1 MNLIPAR
8 SEESVVSYL
17 EDWTNNDEVNFAV
30 CQGILEMVYRNLIE
44 SILAFNIVTW
54 FSVFTVRNKARLS
67 HVVNTASKVIGCSQI
82 LLSDVNA
89 KVMKRKASQ
98 IIADSAHPLHL
109 LIRRLPSDVLEFP
122 WHERTAT
129 RIHSFQVP

>member
-54 FSVFTVRNKARLS
+54 FGALAVRTVL
-67 HVVNTASKVIGCSQI
+67 CS
-82 LLSDVNA
+82 
-89 KVMKRKASQ
+89 
-98 IIADSAHPLHL
+98 
-109 LIRRLPSDVLEFP
+109 
-122 WHERTAT
+122 
-129 RIHSFQVP
+129 